1 MRRTH
6 SLAVVESPPDAG
18 HLIRAFR
25 QQIGFTE
32 EELAHA
38 LGISFSTVSR
48 WENGHMKP
56 SRRAWQAFRQL
67 AAENGKP
74 LPVESSEDAR
84 ERRIASERLTTRGSA

>member
-1 MRRTH
+1 MRRVH
-6 SLAVVESPPDAG
+6 GLEPVPDAG
-18 HLIRAFR
+18 PIVRAIRLE
-25 QQIGFTE
+25 IGLTE
-32 EELAHA
+32 EGLAHA

-56 SRRAWQAFRQL
+56 SRRACQAFRQL

>member
-1 MRRTH
+1 MH
-6 SLAVVESPPDAG
+6 GLEPVPDAG
-18 HLIRAFR
+18 PIVRAIRLE
-25 QQIGFTE
+25 IGLTE
-32 EELAHA
+32 EGLAHA

-56 SRRAWQAFRQL
+56 SRRACQAFRQL

>member
-1 MRRTH
+1 MH
-6 SLAVVESPPDAG
+6 GLEPVPDAG
-18 HLIRAFR
+18 PIVRAIRLE
-25 QQIGFTE
+25 IGLTE
-32 EELAHA
+32 EGLAHA